1 VLVDF
6 KCHLDC
12 SKDSL
17 TRGNILNFLGDCS
30 LFPTTMIMLKL
41 LQLLKFK
48 LLQILK
54 WIGLFFLLALSAQI
68 DKFDLDSCAV
78 ISVAV
83 WI

>member
-1 VLVDF
+1 
-6 KCHLDC
+6 
-12 SKDSL
+12 
-17 TRGNILNFLGDCS
+17 
-30 LFPTTMIMLKL
+30 MLKL